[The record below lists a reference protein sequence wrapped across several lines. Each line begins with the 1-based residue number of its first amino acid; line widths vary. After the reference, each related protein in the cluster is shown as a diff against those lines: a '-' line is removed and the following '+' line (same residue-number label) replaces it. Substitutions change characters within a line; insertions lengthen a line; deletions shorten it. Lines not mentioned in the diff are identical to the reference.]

1 MCWIVLY
8 TFPRKREVV
17 YIKMIGGNGTMSR
30 TTAGIVRINQE
41 LDKISGLGGV
51 VSDKIEE
58 LERQIKTMVSDILD
72 NHSEASMF
80 DYYGDGSNMLSSS
93 EKYDASL
100 RIKEIEKVIRNVQK
114 DGLRVSL
121 NDGKLCV
128 ENTVRTMNTNDYTE
142 PFGYSEI
149 DCFGE

>member
-1 MCWIVLY
+1 
-8 TFPRKREVV
+8 
-17 YIKMIGGNGTMSR
+17 MSR
-30 TTAGIVRINQE
+30 TTAGIMRINQE
-41 LDKISGLGGV
+41 LDKISGLSGI

-58 LERQIKTMVSDILD
+58 LEKQVKTMVSDILE
-72 NHSEASMF
+72 NHSEANIF

-93 EKYDASL
+93 AKYDASL
-100 RIKEIEKVIRNVQK
+100 RIKEIERAIRNVQK
-114 DGLRVSL
+114 DGLRVAL

-149 DCFGE
+149 DCFAD